1 MATTPTDVYY
11 APDRAAFDALVSDA
25 ETTDGACLLVAA
37 TTVAGCE
44 VPFLLSQAQGRL
56 CLVFAEDLSQRLDA
70 DTLDEMVQAVVNYHR
85 DLLER
90 ARPGPA

>member
-25 ETTDGACLLVAA
+25 EATHCDCLLVAA
-37 TTVAGCE
+37 TTVDGRE
-44 VPFLLSQAQGRL
+44 VPFLLTLTQGRL

-70 DTLDEMVQAVVNYHR
+70 DTLGELVQAVVSYHR
-85 DLLER
+85 GLLER
-90 ARPGPA
+90 ADPGLA